1 MNFKEFE
8 SSFSEYLDSKRDC
21 ENHECIAFIRDD
33 ETGNALIV
41 AHCTQD
47 EAMMMI
53 FVIAR
58 KLGITLKRLAYM
70 CIAIDSDKDASRAL
84 EDLVKESNKKER
96 LKKAIASVEKAKAA
110 TSVGKADIA
119 LDTSG
124 NPDCN
129 ADKNNDESQK
139 SESKKS
145 PKNEDCD
152 FDKCDEIADVISA
165 VLMDVLK
172 SLDD

>member
-1 MNFKEFE
+1 MNFKEF
-8 SSFSEYLDSKRDC
+8 SKAFSEYFDEKGSNRKLIAYIEDRDSSDVLLATR
-21 ENHECIAFIRDD
+21 
-33 ETGNALIV
+33 
-41 AHCTQD
+41 CTQE
-47 EAMMMI
+47 EAMQMI

-58 KLGITLKRLAYM
+58 KCGITLKELAYM

-84 EDLVKESNKKER
+84 EGLVKESSNQKR

-110 TSVGKADIA
+110 TASAGKADIA

-124 NPDCN
+124 NPDRN
-129 ADKNNDESQK
+129 ADKNSDESQK
-139 SESKKS
+139 SPRDGEG
-145 PKNEDCD
+145 D
-152 FDKCDEIADVISA
+152 FDKDEIADAISA

>member
-1 MNFKEFE
+1 MNFKEF
-8 SSFSEYLDSKRDC
+8 SKAFSEYFDEKGSNCKLIAYIEDRDS
-21 ENHECIAFIRDD
+21 DD
-33 ETGNALIV
+33 GLLATR
-41 AHCTQD
+41 CTQD
-47 EAMMMI
+47 EAMQMI

-58 KLGITLKRLAYM
+58 KCGITLKELAYM

-84 EDLVKESNKKER
+84 EGLIKESNKQER
-96 LKKAIASVEKAKAA
+96 LKKAIASVEKAKASTA
-110 TSVGKADIA
+110 SAGKADIA

-124 NPDCN
+124 NPDRN

-139 SESKKS
+139 SPRDGEG
-145 PKNEDCD
+145 D
-152 FDKCDEIADVISA
+152 FDKDEIADVISA

>member
-1 MNFKEFE
+1 MNFKEF
-8 SSFSEYLDSKRDC
+8 SKAFSEYFDEKGSNRKLIAYIEDRDS
-21 ENHECIAFIRDD
+21 DD
-33 ETGNALIV
+33 VLLATR
-41 AHCTQD
+41 CTQE
-47 EAMMMI
+47 EAMQMI

-58 KLGITLKRLAYM
+58 KCGITLKELAYM
-70 CIAIDSDKDASRAL
+70 CIAIDRDKDASRAL
-84 EDLVKESNKKER
+84 EGLIKESNKQER

-110 TSVGKADIA
+110 TASAGKADIA

-124 NPDCN
+124 NPDRN

-139 SESKKS
+139 SPRDGEG
-145 PKNEDCD
+145 D
-152 FDKCDEIADVISA
+152 FDKDEIADVISA

>member
-1 MNFKEFE
+1 MNFKEF
-8 SSFSEYLDSKRDC
+8 SKAFSEYFDEKGNNRKLIAYIKDRDSDNVILATR
-21 ENHECIAFIRDD
+21 
-33 ETGNALIV
+33 
-41 AHCTQD
+41 CTQE
-47 EAMMMI
+47 EAMQMI

-58 KLGITLKRLAYM
+58 KCGITLKELAYT

-84 EDLVKESNKKER
+84 EGLIEESNKQER
-96 LKKAIASVEKAKAA
+96 LRKAIASVEKAKAA
-110 TSVGKADIA
+110 SAGKADIA

-124 NPDCN
+124 NPDRN

-139 SESKKS
+139 SPRDGEG
-145 PKNEDCD
+145 D
-152 FDKCDEIADVISA
+152 FDKDEIADVISA

>member
-8 SSFSEYLDSKRDC
+8 SSFTEYLDSKRDC
-21 ENHECIAFIRDD
+21 KNHECIAFIRDD
-33 ETGNALIV
+33 ETGEAFIA

-47 EAMMMI
+47 EAMMMF

-58 KLGITLKRLAYM
+58 KLGITLKQLAYM
-70 CIAIDSDKDASRAL
+70 CIAIDSDKNASKAL
-84 EDLVKESNKKER
+84 EGLVKESNKQER

-110 TSVGKADIA
+110 TASAGKADIA
-119 LDTSG
+119 
-124 NPDCN
+124 PDN
-129 ADKNNDESQK
+129 AKNSDESQK
-139 SESKKS
+139 SQKDGEG
-145 PKNEDCD
+145 D
-152 FDKCDEIADVISA
+152 FDKDEIADVISA

>member
-33 ETGNALIV
+33 ETGNALIA

-70 CIAIDSDKDASRAL
+70 CIAIDNDKDASRAL
-84 EDLVKESNKKER
+84 DGIVKASGKQEQ

-110 TSVGKADIA
+110 TASARKADIA
-119 LDTSG
+119 SD
-124 NPDCN
+124 N
-129 ADKNNDESQK
+129 AKNSDESQK
-139 SESKKS
+139 SESQKS
-145 PKNEDCD
+145 QKNDEGD
-152 FDKCDEIADVISA
+152 FDKDEIADVISA

-172 SLDD
+172 SLND

>member
-1 MNFKEFE
+1 MNFKEFK
-8 SSFSEYLDSKRDC
+8 SSFSEYFDSKRDC
-21 ENHECIAFIRDD
+21 ENNECIAFIRDG
-33 ETGNALIV
+33 ETGNALIA

-70 CIAIDSDKDASRAL
+70 CIATDSDKDASRAL
-84 EDLVKESNKKER
+84 EDIVKESNKKER
-96 LKKAIASVEKAKAA
+96 LEKAIASVEKAMAA

-139 SESKKS
+139 SESK
-145 PKNEDCD
+145 NEDCD
-152 FDKCDEIADVISA
+152 FDECDEIEDVISA

-172 SLDD
+172 LLDD

>member
-33 ETGNALIV
+33 ETGDALV
-41 AHCTQD
+41 AAHCTQE
-47 EAMMMI
+47 EAMQMI

-58 KLGITLKRLAYM
+58 KCGITLKQLAYM

-84 EDLVKESNKKER
+84 DGIVKASSKQEQ

-110 TSVGKADIA
+110 TASVRKADIA
-119 LDTSG
+119 SD
-124 NPDCN
+124 N
-129 ADKNNDESQK
+129 AKNSDESQK
-139 SESKKS
+139 SESQKS
-145 PKNEDCD
+145 QKNDEGD
-152 FDKCDEIADVISA
+152 FDKDEIADVISA

-172 SLDD
+172 SLND

>member
-21 ENHECIAFIRDD
+21 ENHKCIAFIRDG
-33 ETGNALIV
+33 ETGDALIA

-58 KLGITLKRLAYM
+58 QLGITLKRLAYM
-70 CIAIDSDKDASRAL
+70 CIAIDNDKDASRAL
-84 EDLVKESNKKER
+84 DDIIKTSSKQER
-96 LKKAIASVEKAKAA
+96 LKKAIASA
-110 TSVGKADIA
+110 GKADIA
-119 LDTSG
+119 
-124 NPDCN
+124 PDN
-129 ADKNNDESQK
+129 AKNSDESQK
-139 SESKKS
+139 SQKDGEG
-145 PKNEDCD
+145 D
-152 FDKCDEIADVISA
+152 FDKDEIADVISA

-172 SLDD
+172 SLDG

>member
-8 SSFSEYLDSKRDC
+8 SSFSEYLDSKRNC

-33 ETGNALIV
+33 ETGNALIA

-53 FVIAR
+53 FAIAR
-58 KLGITLKRLAYM
+58 KLGITLKWLAYM
-70 CIAIDSDKDASRAL
+70 CIAIDSDKYASKAL
-84 EDLVKESNKKER
+84 DNIVKASDKSEKI
-96 LKKAIASVEKAKAA
+96 KKAIASVEKAKA
-110 TSVGKADIA
+110 T
-119 LDTSG
+119 LD
-124 NPDCN
+124 
-129 ADKNNDESQK
+129 ADKNSDESQK
-139 SESKKS
+139 SESQKS
-145 PKNEDCD
+145 QKNDEGD
-152 FDKCDEIADVISA
+152 FDKDEIADVISA

>member
-8 SSFSEYLDSKRDC
+8 SSFSEYLDSKLDC

-33 ETGNALIV
+33 ETGNALIA
-41 AHCTQD
+41 AHCTKD

-70 CIAIDSDKDASRAL
+70 CIAIDNDKDASRAL
-84 EDLVKESNKKER
+84 DGIVKASNEQER
-96 LKKAIASVEKAKAA
+96 LKKAIASVEKEKAA
-110 TSVGKADIA
+110 TASAGKADIA
-119 LDTSG
+119 SD
-124 NPDCN
+124 N
-129 ADKNNDESQK
+129 AKNSDESQK
-139 SESKKS
+139 SPRDGEG
-145 PKNEDCD
+145 D
-152 FDKCDEIADVISA
+152 FDKDEIADVISA

>member
-33 ETGNALIV
+33 ETGNALIA

-58 KLGITLKRLAYM
+58 KCGITLKELAYM

-84 EDLVKESNKKER
+84 EGLIKESNKQER

-110 TSVGKADIA
+110 TASAGKADIA
-119 LDTSG
+119 SD
-124 NPDCN
+124 N
-129 ADKNNDESQK
+129 AKSSDESQK
-139 SESKKS
+139 SPRDGEG
-145 PKNEDCD
+145 D
-152 FDKCDEIADVISA
+152 FDKDEIADVISA

>member
-33 ETGNALIV
+33 ETGNALIA

-58 KLGITLKRLAYM
+58 KCGITLKELAYM
-70 CIAIDSDKDASRAL
+70 CIAIDSDKDASMAL
-84 EDLVKESNKKER
+84 EGLIKESNKQER

-110 TSVGKADIA
+110 TASAGKADIA
-119 LDTSG
+119 SD
-124 NPDCN
+124 N
-129 ADKNNDESQK
+129 AKSSDESQK
-139 SESKKS
+139 SPRDGEG
-145 PKNEDCD
+145 D
-152 FDKCDEIADVISA
+152 FDKDEIADVISA

>member
-1 MNFKEFE
+1 MNFKEF
-8 SSFSEYLDSKRDC
+8 SNAFSEYFDDNGSNRKLIAYIEDGDSNNVLLATR
-21 ENHECIAFIRDD
+21 
-33 ETGNALIV
+33 
-41 AHCTQD
+41 CTQE
-47 EAMMMI
+47 EAMQMI

-58 KLGITLKRLAYM
+58 KCDITLKELAYT
-70 CIAIDSDKDASRAL
+70 CIAIDSDKNASKAL
-84 EDLVKESNKKER
+84 DGLVKESNKQER

-124 NPDCN
+124 NPDRN

-139 SESKKS
+139 SPRDGEG
-145 PKNEDCD
+145 D
-152 FDKCDEIADVISA
+152 FDKDEIADVISA